1 MRKSMIVP
9 SVVLTL
15 SKFSVTGVFEM
26 YKSSS
31 ISRKTL
37 PCKFKDD
44 FLFPCIKVPNDHRII
59 K

>member
-1 MRKSMIVP
+1 MIVP

-31 ISRKTL
+31 ISGKTL